1 MISKFKADLI
11 SILYMKSFLNI
22 LFLMS
27 WSIFFLRKSEMSSQ
41 TGSIFPLVLTLHT
54 MTRNLI
60 IGDCH
65 VCLTTV
71 LDQSRLISVALSID
85 FLVKKWV
92 NAMAMRMIAMCRIDL
107 FSKLFV
113 RIFVCRPDRFHKR
126 LFDSENYLRV
136 YFMYYRYIIWLY
148 FIALSLWLNK

>member
-1 MISKFKADLI
+1 MEDIFHTYKVIKNDRRLI
-11 SILYMKSFLNI
+11 KM
-22 LFLMS
+22 
-27 WSIFFLRKSEMSSQ
+27 KSEMSSQ

-85 FLVKKWV
+85 FLVKK
-92 NAMAMRMIAMCRIDL
+92 
-107 FSKLFV
+107 
-113 RIFVCRPDRFHKR
+113 
-126 LFDSENYLRV
+126 
-136 YFMYYRYIIWLY
+136 
-148 FIALSLWLNK
+148 

>member
-1 MISKFKADLI
+1 MEVSNTTFSFEGVLLGDENYSIIMSICFCQWTFDL
-11 SILYMKSFLNI
+11 
-22 LFLMS
+22 
-27 WSIFFLRKSEMSSQ
+27 FLRKSEMSSQ

-92 NAMAMRMIAMCRIDL
+92 NAMAMRMIAMCRISWRCKPSGCPL
-107 FSKLFV
+107 V
-113 RIFVCRPDRFHKR
+113 NCREKKHCT
-126 LFDSENYLRV
+126 
-136 YFMYYRYIIWLY
+136 W
-148 FIALSLWLNK
+148 

>member
-1 MISKFKADLI
+1 
-11 SILYMKSFLNI
+11 
-22 LFLMS
+22 
-27 WSIFFLRKSEMSSQ
+27 MSSQ

-85 FLVKKWV
+85 FLVKK
-92 NAMAMRMIAMCRIDL
+92 
-107 FSKLFV
+107 
-113 RIFVCRPDRFHKR
+113 
-126 LFDSENYLRV
+126 
-136 YFMYYRYIIWLY
+136 
-148 FIALSLWLNK
+148 